1 MCVKLKERPQ
11 PFAGLRPDPCHKRRH
26 RTFEATDLS
35 DQVPS
40 LSCCQPPKA
49 PEVCTTRQRD
59 QEATLDSEGKGC
71 GEAPRGRTYR
81 AGAYGTRRGLASR
94 PAREA
99 TVSLGIGPPCPE
111 AEQGRG
117 NRDKWPLPLSHTEVL
132 LLSALKGVGR
142 AGTEARSTQSWLRVQ
157 HNHPTLGPT
166 RPLGVREGESVTA
179 AVMDTGQGQPETC
192 GQQQQ
197 EGPGA
202 GEGGWQWHRAVG
214 AAGEG
219 RPHRDWALMRGLPSP
234 GRCFQEAWG
243 HRGTQSGFLAPRQP
257 RPGRASLLCAP
268 HALVPCHTRLFT
280 VFSRTGAV
288 FTHLCAPSTCR
299 PGCGSLNEW
308 MNYCYDKSTRPPA
321 AVTRGWGAAV
331 L

>member
-1 MCVKLKERPQ
+1 M
-11 PFAGLRPDPCHKRRH
+11 
-26 RTFEATDLS
+26 
-35 DQVPS
+35 
-40 LSCCQPPKA
+40 
-49 PEVCTTRQRD
+49 
-59 QEATLDSEGKGC
+59 
-71 GEAPRGRTYR
+71 
-81 AGAYGTRRGLASR
+81 
-94 PAREA
+94 
-99 TVSLGIGPPCPE
+99 SLGIGPPCPE

-157 HNHPTLGPT
+157 HNHPRLGPT

-257 RPGRASLLCAP
+257 RPGRGASLLCAP
-268 HALVPCHTRLFT
+268 HALVPCRTRLFT
-280 VFSRTGAV
+280 VCLLETV

-308 MNYCYDKSTRPPA
+308 MNYCYDKSTSPTPRRCH
-321 AVTRGWGAAV
+321 RGVGCCCVVEQWSG
-331 L
+331 

>member
-1 MCVKLKERPQ
+1 MGAAVRVKLKERPQ

-71 GEAPRGRTYR
+71 GKAPRGRTYR

-99 TVSLGIGPPCPE
+99 AVSLGIGPPCPE

-117 NRDKWPLPLSHTEVL
+117 NRDKWPLRLSHREVL

-219 RPHRDWALMRGLPSP
+219 RPHRDWALMQGLPSP
-234 GRCFQEAWG
+234 GRCFQEAWWA
-243 HRGTQSGFLAPRQP
+243 SGD
-257 RPGRASLLCAP
+257 S
-268 HALVPCHTRLFT
+268 
-280 VFSRTGAV
+280 
-288 FTHLCAPSTCR
+288 
-299 PGCGSLNEW
+299 E
-308 MNYCYDKSTRPPA
+308 
-321 AVTRGWGAAV
+321 
-331 L
+331 

>member
-1 MCVKLKERPQ
+1 MRVKLKERPQ

-71 GEAPRGRTYR
+71 GKAPRGRTYR

-99 TVSLGIGPPCPE
+99 AVSLGIGPPCPK

-157 HNHPTLGPT
+157 HNHPRLGPT

-268 HALVPCHTRLFT
+268 HALVPCRTRLFT
-280 VFSRTGAV
+280 VCLLENRGRVHAPLRPQ
-288 FTHLCAPSTCR
+288 HLSPRLRLSER
-299 PGCGSLNEW
+299 VDEL
-308 MNYCYDKSTRPPA
+308 
-321 AVTRGWGAAV
+321 
-331 L
+331 LL

>member
-1 MCVKLKERPQ
+1 MGAAVRVKLKERPQ

-99 TVSLGIGPPCPE
+99 AVSLGIGPPCPK

-157 HNHPTLGPT
+157 HNHPRLGPT

-179 AVMDTGQGQPETC
+179 AVMDTGQG
-192 GQQQQ
+192 
-197 EGPGA
+197 
-202 GEGGWQWHRAVG
+202 
-214 AAGEG
+214 
-219 RPHRDWALMRGLPSP
+219 
-234 GRCFQEAWG
+234 
-243 HRGTQSGFLAPRQP
+243 
-257 RPGRASLLCAP
+257 
-268 HALVPCHTRLFT
+268 
-280 VFSRTGAV
+280 
-288 FTHLCAPSTCR
+288 
-299 PGCGSLNEW
+299 
-308 MNYCYDKSTRPPA
+308 
-321 AVTRGWGAAV
+321 
-331 L
+331 

>member
-1 MCVKLKERPQ
+1 MRVKLKERPQ

-71 GEAPRGRTYR
+71 GKAPRGRTYR

-99 TVSLGIGPPCPE
+99 AVSLGIGPPCPK

-157 HNHPTLGPT
+157 HNHPRLGPT
-166 RPLGVREGESVTA
+166 CPLGVREGESVTA
-179 AVMDTGQGQPETC
+179 AVMDTGQG
-192 GQQQQ
+192 
-197 EGPGA
+197 
-202 GEGGWQWHRAVG
+202 
-214 AAGEG
+214 
-219 RPHRDWALMRGLPSP
+219 
-234 GRCFQEAWG
+234 
-243 HRGTQSGFLAPRQP
+243 
-257 RPGRASLLCAP
+257 
-268 HALVPCHTRLFT
+268 
-280 VFSRTGAV
+280 
-288 FTHLCAPSTCR
+288 
-299 PGCGSLNEW
+299 
-308 MNYCYDKSTRPPA
+308 
-321 AVTRGWGAAV
+321 
-331 L
+331 